1 MTTENLLHT
10 ELQNHI
16 KILRKTISE
25 CEIEINRITKAIEHC
40 FHNGNKLLL
49 CGNGGSAADAQ
60 HVAAEFVN
68 RFRFDR
74 PALPAIA
81 LTTDTSILTA
91 IGNDSSF
98 DFVFSRQVEALA
110 VKGDLLV
117 GISTSGN
124 SANVLK
130 ALDTARIKGVTTVG
144 FTGKNGRISMST
156 KCDYCLVIPSADTAR
171 IQECHEFVWHFVCGI
186 VENQLFGQ
194 LQSAQSGE
202 KHE

>member
-1 MTTENLLHT
+1 MNSEIINT
-10 ELQNHI
+10 ELLSHI
-16 KILRKTISE
+16 QTLEQTISQSTPLIIELVE
-25 CEIEINRITKAIEHC
+25 CLVQC
-40 FHNGNKLLL
+40 FRNGNKLLL

-60 HVAAEFVN
+60 HVAAEFIN

-98 DFVFSRQVEALA
+98 DFVFSRQVEAFA
-110 VKGDLLV
+110 VKGDILV
-117 GISTSGN
+117 GISTSGG

-130 ALDTARIKGVTTVG
+130 ALDAARTKSVTTVG
-144 FTGKNGRISMST
+144 FTGEKGRNTMGA
-156 KCDYCLVIPSADTAR
+156 KCDYCLVIPSDDTAR
-171 IQECHEFVWHFVCGI
+171 IQECHEFVWHVICGA
-186 VENQLFGQ
+186 VENQLFGP
-194 LQSAQSGE
+194 QSVE